1 MKHGTQPIPSM
12 ASTLHTSKP
21 HASGPGSAAAALA
34 DVAGLRQRL
43 VDALAPVIVGQRD
56 VLDGVLVAL
65 VSGGHCLLEGVPGLA
80 KTLLVKSLAQAL
92 ALDFGRIQFTPDLM
106 PADITG
112 TEVLEEERLP
122 DPTTL
127 STTATRRLRF
137 LPGPIFRNV
146 LLADEINRA
155 PPKTQSA
162 LLEAMQERHVTVG
175 GSAHELP
182 QPFIVLATRNPIE
195 QEGTYPLPEGQLDR
209 FMFLLHVDYPDTAD
223 ELEIV
228 RRTTGPDQPAITPVV
243 DREML
248 GVASRVVRAL
258 PVSDHVMRRAVE
270 LARATRPTAKESPEW
285 LRSLVR
291 YGAGPRASQFLVLA
305 AKALAAFDGR
315 PCAEVRDVNRAAAAV
330 LRHRIITTF
339 EAESEGIRPDAI
351 VSRLLGVDAAQP
363 AFGTATREA

>member
-1 MKHGTQPIPSM
+1 MMPTPS
-12 ASTLHTSKP
+12 ASTAETSG
-21 HASGPGSAAAALA
+21 HRANAAAALA
-34 DVAGLRQRL
+34 DVVSLRQRMAE
-43 VDALAPVIVGQRD
+43 ALAPVIVGQRD
-56 VLDGVLVAL
+56 VLEGVLVAL
-65 VSGGHCLLEGVPGLA
+65 VTGGHCLLEGVPGLA
-80 KTLLVKSLAQAL
+80 KTLLVKSVAQAL

-112 TEVLEEERLP
+112 TEVLEEERPPASPTAGLP
-122 DPTTL
+122 
-127 STTATRRLRF
+127 ATRRLRF
-137 LPGPIFRNV
+137 LPGQIFRHV

-175 GSAHELP
+175 GSVHPLP
-182 QPFIVLATRNPIE
+182 DPFIVLATRNPIE

-209 FMFLLHVDYPDTAD
+209 FMFLLHVDYPDSAD

-228 RRTTGPDQPAITPVV
+228 RRTTGPGQPRIAPVV

-248 GVASRVVRAL
+248 AAAARTVRAL

-270 LARATRPTAKESPEW
+270 LARATRPTAKESPAW

-291 YGAGPRASQFLVLA
+291 FGAGPRASQFMVLA

-315 PCAEVRDVNRAAAAV
+315 PCAEVRDVNQAAAAV

-351 VSRLLGVDAAQP
+351 IARLLGVDAAP
-363 AFGTATREA
+363 SAIGTTAREA